1 MANWWIGGKEYHEHA
16 VYITKG
22 LGIGL
27 GLTWMNSTLTTRE
40 KQSLQRELRP
50 EVITGEYMMLSNDMT
65 QEEVVNILK
74 KHGFMMSHDMVHD
87 GSGDKVV
94 TKMIKLQ

>member
-1 MANWWIGGKEYHEHA
+1 MTVWWIGGKEYREHA
-16 VYITKG
+16 IYITKG

-27 GLTWMNSTLTTRE
+27 GLTWMDFLTTSE

-50 EVITGEYMMLSNDMT
+50 EVITGEYMMLSKDMT
-65 QEEVVNILK
+65 EEEVINILK
-74 KHGFMMSHDMVHD
+74 KYGFVMSRDMVEV

-94 TKMIKLQ
+94 TKMIKF